1 MQTARNV
8 AIIMALAFVVAVVP
22 GGDEA
27 AEVVFAIL
35 SMAFLA
41 VIAWAAY
48 RFYVDREMT
57 IFGMTDGQRG
67 LLYGSIGA
75 IALLLVGAEAFDFG
89 GGLVVWVALLAGAI
103 AVAVITWR
111 NATTYS

>member
-8 AIIMALAFVVAVVP
+8 AIILALAFVVAVVP
-22 GGDEA
+22 GGGEGAD
-27 AEVVFAIL
+27 VVFAIL
-35 SMAFLA
+35 SMAFLT

-48 RFYVDREMT
+48 RFHQEREMT
-57 IFGMTDGQRG
+57 LLGMTDGQRG
-67 LLYGSIGA
+67 LIYGAIGA
-75 IALLLVGAEAFDFG
+75 IALLLVGAEEFDFG
-89 GGLVVWVALLAGAI
+89 GGFVLWIALLAGAI

>member
-22 GGDEA
+22 GGGEA
-27 AEVVFAIL
+27 ADVVFAVL

-41 VIAWAAY
+41 VIAWAVY
-48 RFYVDREMT
+48 RFYRDREMT

-67 LLYGSIGA
+67 LVYGSVGA
-75 IALLLVGAEAFDFG
+75 VALLVVGAEEFDFG
-89 GGLVVWVALLAGAI
+89 GGLLVWLTLMAGAI

-111 NATTYS
+111 NATRYS